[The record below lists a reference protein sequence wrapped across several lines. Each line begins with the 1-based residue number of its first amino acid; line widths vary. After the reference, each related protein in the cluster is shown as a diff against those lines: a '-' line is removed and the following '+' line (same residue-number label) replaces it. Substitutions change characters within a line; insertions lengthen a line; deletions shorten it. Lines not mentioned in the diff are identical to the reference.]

1 MFYVAYKIKG
11 DTVILRINGWRMWDK
26 GKILVETDYQPND
39 EYNNIQNGCHK
50 ILEISWNGTNSFSS
64 KLVVAKQWRI
74 LC

>member
-1 MFYVAYKIKG
+1 
-11 DTVILRINGWRMWDK
+11 MWDK
-26 GKILVETDYQPND
+26 GKIILETDYQPND

-74 LC
+74 NPMLIMKFTASIRQ

>member
-1 MFYVAYKIKG
+1 
-11 DTVILRINGWRMWDK
+11 MWDK